1 MRRTAIAW
9 AVLLVLYGRTV
20 STYASG
26 FDRAIDIASARVVK
40 LYGVGAGMQ
49 EGYGTGVLVSP
60 DGQVLTVSSLLI
72 GARRILAVA
81 PDGTRYDA
89 SLVHRD
95 TGRQLA
101 LLQLHPYDSTGKAGS
116 TGQPAGH
123 SNIQMPDTETDS
135 VGPFPFFDLTV
146 ETALEPGDW
155 VIAAGNAFKVADGAE
170 RMSIAHGVFS
180 VTTRLDARRRVR
192 DFPYQGECLV
202 IDAITSN
209 PGAPGSALVKLD
221 GGFLGMTGR
230 VVLSNLT
237 HTHLNYAIP
246 RSVLSAFVDEANN
259 QAAGE
264 TEVAATEAQEPQIVD
279 LGIRLSR
286 TGYRTVLPFVER
298 VRRNSPAARAGIRRD
313 DLILSINGRAV
324 DSVEDFDSHM
334 KAAAPGE
341 RMLLVIRRGR
351 RILDMPIE
359 TDQQP

>member
-1 MRRTAIAW
+1 MISALA
-9 AVLLVLYGRTV
+9 LVMCGRTL
-20 STYASG
+20 STNASG

-72 GARRILAVA
+72 GARQILAVA
-81 PDGTRYDA
+81 HDGSRYGA

-95 TGRQLA
+95 PARQLA
-101 LLQLHPYDSTGKAGS
+101 LLRLHPYDATHPVD
-116 TGQPAGH
+116 Q
-123 SNIQMPDTETDS
+123 SNTQDSEAETDS

-146 ETALEPGDW
+146 DTALEPGDW

-180 VTTRLDARRRVR
+180 VATRLDARRRAR

-209 PGAPGSALVKLD
+209 PGAPGSALVNLD

-237 HTHLNYAIP
+237 HTHLNHAIP
-246 RSVLSAFVDEANN
+246 RSVLLDFVEEAN
-259 QAAGE
+259 ARAGGE
-264 TEVAATEAQEPQIVD
+264 TEVAMVKAEAPQIVD

-286 TGYRTVLPFVER
+286 AGYRTILPFVER
-298 VRRNSPAARAGIRRD
+298 VRRNSPAARAGIKRD

-324 DSVEDFDSHM
+324 DNVQDFDTRM
-334 KAAAPGE
+334 KGTAPGE
-341 RMLLVIRRGR
+341 RVLLVIRRGR
-351 RILDMPIE
+351 IILDVQIE
-359 TDQQP
+359 TDYKP

>member
-1 MRRTAIAW
+1 MRHTVLIW
-9 AVLLVLYGRTV
+9 ALVLVMYGRTV
-20 STYASG
+20 STFASG

-81 PDGTRYDA
+81 PDGTRYGA

-95 TGRQLA
+95 PGRQLA
-101 LLQLHPYDSTGKAGS
+101 LLRLYRYDSTGKAGS
-116 TGQPAGH
+116 TGQPADQ

-146 ETALEPGDW
+146 EAALEPGDW

-180 VTTRLDARRRVR
+180 VATRLDARRRVR

-209 PGAPGSALVKLD
+209 PGAPGSALVNLEGD
-221 GGFLGMTGR
+221 FLGMTGR

-246 RSVLSAFVDEANN
+246 RSVLLAFVVEANN
-259 QAAGE
+259 QTAGE
-264 TEVAATEAQEPQIVD
+264 TEVAATEAQAPPVVD

-286 TGYRTVLPFVER
+286 AGYRTVLPFVER
-298 VRRNSPAARAGIRRD
+298 VRRNSPAARAGIRPD

-324 DSVEDFDSHM
+324 ASVQDFDSRM
-334 KAAAPGE
+334 KGAAPGE

-351 RILDMPIE
+351 RILDVQIE
-359 TDQQP
+359 TDHQP

>member
-1 MRRTAIAW
+1 MRRAVIVW
-9 AVLLVLYGRTV
+9 AVLLVLYGPAV

-72 GARRILAVA
+72 GARRILAVG
-81 PDGTRYDA
+81 PDGTRYRA

-95 TGRQLA
+95 PDRQLA
-101 LLQLHPYDSTGKAGS
+101 LLRLHPLESPQAAE
-116 TGQPAGH
+116 P
-123 SNIQMPDTETDS
+123 SNMEMPDTEPDS

-146 ETALEPGDW
+146 EAALEPGDW

-180 VTTRLDARRRVR
+180 VATRLDARRRVR

-209 PGAPGSALVKLD
+209 PGAPGSALVNLEGD
-221 GGFLGMTGR
+221 FLGMTGR

-246 RSVLSAFVDEANN
+246 RSVLSTFVDEANN
-259 QAAGE
+259 KTAGE
-264 TEVAATEAQEPQIVD
+264 PEVAATKDQDPPVVD

-324 DSVEDFDSHM
+324 DSVQDFDSRL
-334 KAAAPGE
+334 KGAAPGE
-341 RMLLVIRRGR
+341 RVLLVIRRGR
-351 RILDMPIE
+351 RILDVPIE
-359 TDQQP
+359 TDPQP